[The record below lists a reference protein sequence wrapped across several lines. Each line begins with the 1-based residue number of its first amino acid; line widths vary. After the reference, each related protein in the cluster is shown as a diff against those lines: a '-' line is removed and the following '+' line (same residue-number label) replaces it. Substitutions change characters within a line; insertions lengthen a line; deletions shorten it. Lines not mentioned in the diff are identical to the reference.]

1 MSTRSSRRGSTGF
14 EVGGTYRVPPGALVI
29 GANVRSDTHPGAK
42 EFAASIKARGVLEP
56 VTAWVDDEG
65 NLVVYRGQRRTLAA
79 ASVGTPDGR
88 VPVHVVPRPAEVD
101 RVTDQLVENVHRAAM
116 RAAEERDAIEQLS
129 LLGVSAA
136 QISKRT
142 AITRPTVD
150 AALTVS
156 ASQIAREQMDATG
169 MTLEAAATF
178 AEFEDDPHAIQA
190 LEQALSWG
198 RPLEHTAQRLR
209 DARAED
215 TALRVHAQL
224 LREQGVPVLDPQEV
238 PDRAWTLHLDTLVT
252 ANGDPIPEHDWPNV
266 PGAAVVLRAQWAYPD
281 DCDDPDTSTTSG
293 DPDGDGGPALRF
305 VQVWICTDPQAGGLR
320 SRYDSTGPTTANTSA
335 DDEDGGSDIG
345 QSRREVI
352 ANNAAWRSAQTVRR
366 AWLGRFITR
375 AGVPARAE
383 ALICE
388 AVLTGQY
395 ALSKAMGESHPLL
408 RTLLGHDE
416 QAPTTALATPSTA
429 KAATVR
435 TLAAV
440 LASWEASTGVHT
452 WRHPTAWDARVM
464 GVITGWGY
472 QPSDVEQLLTA
483 TVTSDTDTGTG
494 ADDSDAA

>member
-1 MSTRSSRRGSTGF
+1 MSTRSTSQHSTGF
-14 EVGGTYRVPPGALVI
+14 EVGGTYRVRPGALVI

-56 VTAWVDDEG
+56 ITAWVDDDG
-65 NLVVYRGQRRTLAA
+65 HLVVYRGQRRTLAA
-79 ASVGTPDGR
+79 AAVGTPDGL
-88 VPVHVVPRPAEVD
+88 VPVHVVTRPAEVD

-116 RAAEERDAIEQLS
+116 RATEERDAIEQLS

-136 QISKRT
+136 QITKRT

-156 ASQIAREQMDATG
+156 ASQTARERMDATG

-215 TALRVHAQL
+215 TALRAHAQL
-224 LREQGVPVLDPQEV
+224 LRAQGVPVLNPQDV
-238 PDRAWTLHLDTLVT
+238 PDRAWTLHLDALVT
-252 ANGDPIPEHDWPNV
+252 ADGQPVPEHDWPHV
-266 PGAAVVLRAQWAYPD
+266 PGAAVLLRAQWAYPD
-281 DCDDPDTSTTSG
+281 ERDDPDTTH
-293 DPDGDGGPALRF
+293 DDGDAEPALRF
-305 VQVWICTDPQAGGLR
+305 DQVWICTDPQTAGLR
-320 SRYDSTGPTTANTSA
+320 SRYDSPAPTTANTA
-335 DDEDGGSDIG
+335 DDDDDGGRDNG
-345 QSRREVI
+345 RSRREVI

-375 AGVPARAE
+375 ASVPAGAE

-395 ALSKAMGESHPLL
+395 TLSKAMGESHPLL
-408 RTLLGHDE
+408 RTLLGSDE
-416 QAPTTALATPSTA
+416 QAPATTRLAAPTTA

-464 GVITGWGY
+464 GAITDWGY

-483 TVTSDTDTGTG
+483 TVTSDTDTGV
-494 ADDSDAA
+494 DDSDAA

>member
-1 MSTRSSRRGSTGF
+1 MSTRSTSQRSTGF
-14 EVGGTYRVPPGALVI
+14 EVGGTYRVRPGALVI

-56 VTAWVDDEG
+56 ITAWVDDDG
-65 NLVVYRGQRRTLAA
+65 HLVVYRGQRRTLAA
-79 ASVGTPDGR
+79 ASVGTPDGL
-88 VPVHVVPRPAEVD
+88 VPVHVVTRPAEVD

-136 QISKRT
+136 QITKRT

-156 ASQIAREQMDATG
+156 ASQTARERMDATG

-178 AEFEDDPHAIQA
+178 AEFEDDPQAIQA

-215 TALRVHAQL
+215 TALRAHAQL
-224 LREQGVPVLDPQEV
+224 LRGQGVPVLDPQDV
-238 PDRAWTLHLDTLVT
+238 PDRAWTLHLDALVT
-252 ANGDPIPEHDWPNV
+252 ADGEPVPEHDWPSV

-281 DCDDPDTSTTSG
+281 ERDDPDT
-293 DPDGDGGPALRF
+293 DPRTDGDAEPALRF
-305 VQVWICTDPQAGGLR
+305 VQVWICTDPPAAGLR

-335 DDEDGGSDIG
+335 TDDDDGASDNG
-345 QSRREVI
+345 RSRREVI

-375 AGVPARAE
+375 ASVPAGAE
-383 ALICE
+383 TLICE

-395 ALSKAMGESHPLL
+395 TLSKAMGESHPLL
-408 RTLLGHDE
+408 RTLLGHE
-416 QAPTTALATPSTA
+416 QKSPATPLATPTTA

-483 TVTSDTDTGTG
+483 TVTSDTG

>member
-1 MSTRSSRRGSTGF
+1 MSTRSTSQRSTGF
-14 EVGGTYRVPPGALVI
+14 EVGGTYRVPPAALVI

-56 VTAWVDDEG
+56 ITAWVDDDG
-65 NLVVYRGQRRTLAA
+65 RLVVYRGQRRTLSA
-79 ASVGTPDGR
+79 ASVGTPDGL
-88 VPVHVVPRPAEVD
+88 VPVHVVTRPAEVD

-136 QISKRT
+136 QITKRT

-156 ASQIAREQMDATG
+156 ASRAARERMDATG

-178 AEFEDDPHAIQA
+178 AEFEDDLQAIQA

-209 DARAED
+209 DARAEE
-215 TALRVHAQL
+215 TALRAHAQL
-224 LREQGVPVLDPQEV
+224 LRGQGVPVLDPQDV
-238 PDRAWTLHLDTLVT
+238 PDRAWTLHLDALVT
-252 ANGDPIPEHDWPNV
+252 ADGEPVPEHDWPSV
-266 PGAAVVLRAQWAYPD
+266 PGAAVVLRSQWAYPD
-281 DCDDPDTSTTSG
+281 ELDDPDTSTTDG

-305 VQVWICTDPQAGGLR
+305 VQVWICTDPQAAGLR
-320 SRYDSTGPTTANTSA
+320 PRYDSTGPTTANTSA
-335 DDEDGGSDIG
+335 EDEDGVSDNG

-366 AWLGRFITR
+366 AWLARFITR
-375 AGVPARAE
+375 ASVPAGAE

-395 ALSKAMGESHPLL
+395 PLCKAMGESHPLL

-416 QAPTTALATPSTA
+416 QAPATTRLAAPTTA

-464 GVITGWGY
+464 SAITDWGY
-472 QPSDVEQLLTA
+472 QPSDVEQLLTE
-483 TVTSDTDTGTG
+483 TVDHDTD
-494 ADDSDAA
+494 AA

>member
-1 MSTRSSRRGSTGF
+1 MSTRSTSQRSIGF

-56 VTAWVDDEG
+56 ITAWVDDDG
-65 NLVVYRGQRRTLAA
+65 RLVVYRGQRRTLSA
-79 ASVGTPDGR
+79 ASVGTPDGL
-88 VPVHVVPRPAEVD
+88 VPVHVVTRPAEVD

-136 QISKRT
+136 QITKRT
-142 AITRPTVD
+142 AITRPKVD

-156 ASQIAREQMDATG
+156 ASQIARERMDAAG

-178 AEFEDDPHAIQA
+178 AEFEEDPQAIQA

-209 DARAED
+209 DARAEEA
-215 TALRVHAQL
+215 ALRAHAQL
-224 LREQGVPVLDPQEV
+224 LRGQGVPVLDPQDV
-238 PDRAWTLHLDTLVT
+238 PDRAWTLHLDALVT
-252 ANGDPIPEHDWPNV
+252 ADGESVPEHDWPSV
-266 PGAAVVLRAQWAYPD
+266 PGAAVLLRSQWAYPD
-281 DCDDPDTSTTSG
+281 ERDDPDTSNTDG
-293 DPDGDGGPALRF
+293 DPDGDGEPALRF
-305 VQVWICTDPQAGGLR
+305 VQVWICTDPQAAGLR
-320 SRYDSTGPTTANTSA
+320 SRYDSTGTTTANTSA
-335 DDEDGGSDIG
+335 DDEDGVSDNG
-345 QSRREVI
+345 RSRRAVI

-375 AGVPARAE
+375 ASVPAGAE
-383 ALICE
+383 TLICE

-395 ALSKAMGESHPLL
+395 TLSKAMGESHPLL
-408 RTLLGHDE
+408 RTLLGHE
-416 QAPTTALATPSTA
+416 QKSPATPLATPTTA

-483 TVTSDTDTGTG
+483 TVTSDTG

>member
-56 VTAWVDDEG
+56 ITAWVDDDG
-65 NLVVYRGQRRTLAA
+65 RLVVYRGQRRTLAA
-79 ASVGTPDGR
+79 ASVGTPDGF
-88 VPVHVVPRPAEVD
+88 VPVHVVARPAEVD

-136 QISKRT
+136 QITKRT
-142 AITRPTVD
+142 SITRTTVD

-156 ASQIAREQMDATG
+156 ASPTARERMDAAG

-178 AEFEDDPHAIQA
+178 AEFEDDPHAMQA

-209 DARAED
+209 DARAEE
-215 TALRVHAQL
+215 TALRAHAQL
-224 LREQGVPVLDPQEV
+224 LRGQGVPVLDPQDV
-238 PDRAWTLHLDTLVT
+238 PDRAWTLHLDALVT
-252 ANGDPIPEHDWPNV
+252 ADGEPVPEHDWPSV

-281 DCDDPDTSTTSG
+281 EPDDPDTTST
-293 DPDGDGGPALRF
+293 DWDAEPALRF
-305 VQVWICTDPQAGGLR
+305 VQVWICTDPPAAGLR

-335 DDEDGGSDIG
+335 TDDDDDGASDSG
-345 QSRREVI
+345 RSRREVI

-375 AGVPARAE
+375 ASVPAGAE
-383 ALICE
+383 TLICE

-395 ALSKAMGESHPLL
+395 TLSKAMGESHPLL
-408 RTLLGHDE
+408 RTLLGHE
-416 QAPTTALATPSTA
+416 QKSPATPLATPTTA

-452 WRHPTAWDARVM
+452 WRHPTAWDVRVM

-483 TVTSDTDTGTG
+483 TVTSDTG

>member
-1 MSTRSSRRGSTGF
+1 MNTRSTSQRITGF

-56 VTAWVDDEG
+56 ITAWVDDDG

-79 ASVGTPDGR
+79 ASVGTPDGL
-88 VPVHVVPRPAEVD
+88 VPVHVVTRPAEVD

-136 QISKRT
+136 QITKRT

-156 ASQIAREQMDATG
+156 ASQTARERMDATG

-178 AEFEDDPHAIQA
+178 AEFEDDPQAVQA

-209 DARAED
+209 DARAEE
-215 TALRVHAQL
+215 TALRAHAQL
-224 LREQGVPVLDPQEV
+224 LRGQGVPVLDPQDV
-238 PDRAWTLHLDTLVT
+238 PDRAWTLHLDALVT
-252 ANGDPIPEHDWPNV
+252 ADGEPVPEHDWPSV
-266 PGAAVVLRAQWAYPD
+266 PGAAVLLRAQWAYPD
-281 DCDDPDTSTTSG
+281 DATSPDTSTT
-293 DPDGDGGPALRF
+293 DGDGDEEPALRF
-305 VQVWICTDPQAGGLR
+305 VQVWICTDPQAAGLR

-335 DDEDGGSDIG
+335 EDQDGVSDSG

-366 AWLGRFITR
+366 AWLGRFVTR
-375 AGVPARAE
+375 ASVPAGAE

-388 AVLTGQY
+388 AVLTGQHT
-395 ALSKAMGESHPLL
+395 LSKAMGESHPLL

-416 QAPTTALATPSTA
+416 QSPATRRASPTTA

-452 WRHPTAWDARVM
+452 WRHPSAWDARVM
-464 GVITGWGY
+464 GAITDWGY
-472 QPSDVEQLLTA
+472 QPSDVEQLLTE
-483 TVTSDTDTGTG
+483 TVDHDTD
-494 ADDSDAA
+494 AA

>member
-1 MSTRSSRRGSTGF
+1 MSTRSTSQCNNGF
-14 EVGGTYRVPPGALVI
+14 EVGGTYRVPPGSLVI

-56 VTAWVDDEG
+56 ITAWVDDDG
-65 NLVVYRGQRRTLAA
+65 RLVVYRGQRRTLAA
-79 ASVGTPDGR
+79 ASVGTPDGL
-88 VPVHVVPRPAEVD
+88 VPVHVVTRPPEVD

-136 QISKRT
+136 QITKRT

-150 AALTVS
+150 AALTVT
-156 ASQIAREQMDATG
+156 ASQTARERMDSTG

-178 AEFEDDPHAIQA
+178 AEFEDDPQAIQA

-198 RPLEHTAQRLR
+198 RPVEHTAQRLR

-215 TALRVHAQL
+215 TALRAHAQL
-224 LREQGVPVLDPQEV
+224 LRGQGVPVLDPQDV
-238 PDRAWTLHLDTLVT
+238 PDRAWTLYLDALVT
-252 ANGDPIPEHDWPNV
+252 ADGKPVPEHDWANV
-266 PGAAVVLRAQWAYPD
+266 QGAAVLLRAQWAYPD
-281 DCDDPDTSTTSG
+281 ELADPDTTNDDG
-293 DPDGDGGPALRF
+293 GGDGDGDAEPTLRF
-305 VQVWICTDPQAGGLR
+305 VQVWICTDPQAAGLR

-335 DDEDGGSDIG
+335 EDQDGASDSG

-352 ANNAAWRSAQTVRR
+352 TNNAAWRSAQTVRR
-366 AWLGRFITR
+366 AWLARFITR
-375 AGVPARAE
+375 TSIPAGAE

-388 AVLTGQY
+388 AVLTGQHT
-395 ALSKAMGESHPLL
+395 LSKAMGESHPLL

-416 QAPTTALATPSTA
+416 QSPTTRLATPTTA

-452 WRHPTAWDARVM
+452 WRHPTAWDTRVM
-464 GVITGWGY
+464 GAIADWGY
-472 QPSDVEQLLTA
+472 QPSDVEQLLTE
-483 TVTSDTDTGTG
+483 TGDHDTD
-494 ADDSDAA
+494 AA

>member
-156 ASQIAREQMDATG
+156 ASQTARERMDATG

-266 PGAAVVLRAQWAYPD
+266 PGAAVVLRA
-281 DCDDPDTSTTSG
+281 
-293 DPDGDGGPALRF
+293 
-305 VQVWICTDPQAGGLR
+305 
-320 SRYDSTGPTTANTSA
+320 RYDSTGPTTANTSA

-472 QPSDVEQLLTA
+472 QPSDVEQLLTG
-483 TVTSDTDTGTG
+483 TVDHDTD
-494 ADDSDAA
+494 AA